1 MTNKELNMAILS
13 KLYEIAEMIW
23 QKMVRNDHGCFR
35 ASEIAKN
42 LGKIFYWDEADKDE
56 LIQIEVGSFRCEF
69 AAAHIFRLVTKFESL
84 AGIGKNAHMFTY
96 QEEDGKERGRV
107 CFQATREMAELC
119 DFVSKKHNMG
129 ATPSIFIDTEKNRL
143 VATDS
148 YKLLAI
154 PVTITQKSGDTREM
168 LINAK
173 TWKKMCAKM
182 KKGETYELMATKL
195 DNREEATVIE
205 FEGVTSYEP
214 STCRF
219 VNWAYCFSKLS
230 AEHSVHLGSSWEA
243 IQQMIRSVN
252 EELVYLSGKQGE
264 KVITVKMGENWATFA
279 TDEVLAHSFNLC
291 FMGEKLLSIS
301 QLDVLYL
308 DMEANTPKPA
318 VCGNGYIYL
327 ICPYTMGD
335 AYVGEL
341 VADGVYDAGKAGNLI
356 DLLQQSCEITTP
368 VVSEKKVA
376 PVVSSFEKAASSSGK
391 KTVSSSEKKVASFS
405 EKKKKS
411 VDDSRKF
418 TFDKIGIEPGDI
430 ITFIHGGQRV
440 ITIDNNKVVYQGK
453 VYTLSGFCKEFMPD
467 DRRNKANSYRG
478 CAFFAYKG
486 VKLDKMFKE
495 ALKAKEHADLAQD
508 KEEDEKETKHLSVSV
523 PAAIIKMNIAE
534 LLASPSYTRDFKPVC
549 GYLVSSPIIVPFGR
563 DKDVGARKTHYL
575 VGVAAQPMPP
585 PGNAR
590 KLLPLQGEM
599 GAPMITQGVAL
610 G

>member
-1 MTNKELNMAILS
+1 MTNKELNMAILN

-42 LGKIFYWDEADKDE
+42 MGKIFYWGDADKDQSF
-56 LIQIEVGSFRCEF
+56 QIEVGSFRCEF

-96 QEEDGKERGRV
+96 QEENEKERGCV
-107 CFQATREMAELC
+107 CFQATKEMAELC
-119 DFVSKKHNMG
+119 DFVYKKHDMG
-129 ATPSIFIDTEKNRL
+129 AIISIFIDAERNRL

-148 YKLLAI
+148 HKLLAM

-182 KKGETYELMATKL
+182 KPGEVYELAAVKL
-195 DNREEATVIE
+195 DNREETTVIE
-205 FEGVTSYEP
+205 FDGMTSYEP
-214 STCRF
+214 SPCRF
-219 VNWAYCFSKLS
+219 VDWASCFGNIFDGYC
-230 AEHSVHLGSSWEA
+230 VRIGSSWNA
-243 IQQMIRSVN
+243 IRKMIYSVSG
-252 EELVYLSGKQGE
+252 EDYVSLSGRKGE
-264 KVITVKMGENWATFA
+264 KVIMVKMGENVATFA
-279 TDEVLAHSFNLC
+279 TDEVLKHSFSLC
-291 FMGEKLLSIS
+291 FGVGHLFSIPQLDILYLGTDAKTPKMAECENGNVYLLCPHTDEDSYIGEK
-301 QLDVLYL
+301 
-308 DMEANTPKPA
+308 
-318 VCGNGYIYL
+318 
-327 ICPYTMGD
+327 
-335 AYVGEL
+335 
-341 VADGVYDAGKAGNLI
+341 VADGVYDAGKPGEGVK
-356 DLLQQSCEITTP
+356 LLQKTCEITAP
-368 VVSEKKVA
+368 AVAEKKAA
-376 PVVSSFEKAASSSGK
+376 PSL
-391 KTVSSSEKKVASFS
+391 
-405 EKKKKS
+405 EKKKKP

-418 TFDKIGIEPGDI
+418 TFEKIGIEPGDI

-495 ALKAKEHADLAQD
+495 ALKAKEHADLTQD
-508 KEEDEKETKHLSVSV
+508 KEEEEKEIKHLSV

-549 GYLVSSPIIVPFGR
+549 GYFASSPIIVPFGR
-563 DKDVGARKTHYL
+563 NKDVGARKNHYL

-585 PGNAR
+585 PGNE
-590 KLLPLQGEM
+590 KKFLPLQAR
-599 GAPMITQGVAL
+599 GARL
-610 G
+610 

>member
-23 QKMVRNDHGCFR
+23 QKMTRNDHGCFR

-42 LGKIFYWDEADKDE
+42 LGKIFYLDDADKDE
-56 LIQIEVGSFRCEF
+56 LIRIEVGSFRCEF

-96 QEEDGKERGRV
+96 QEEDSKERGCV
-107 CFQATREMAELC
+107 CFQATKEMAELC
-119 DFVSKKHNMG
+119 DFVSKKHDMG
-129 ATPSIFIDTEKNRL
+129 AKTSIFIDTEKNRL

-182 KKGETYELMATKL
+182 KPGKVYDLVATKL
-195 DNREEATVIE
+195 DNREEAAVIE

-279 TDEVLAHSFNLC
+279 TDEVFAHSFNLC

-356 DLLQQSCEITTP
+356 DILQQSCEITTP
-368 VVSEKKVA
+368 VVS
-376 PVVSSFEKAASSSGK
+376 SSEKAASS
-391 KTVSSSEKKVASFS
+391 S

-508 KEEDEKETKHLSVSV
+508 KEEDEKETKHLSV

-534 LLASPSYTRDFKPVC
+534 LFASPSYTKDFKPVC

-590 KLLPLQGEM
+590 KLLPLQGER
-599 GAPMITQGVAL
+599 GAPMITHGVAL

>member
-13 KLYEIAEMIW
+13 KLYEIAEMVW

-42 LGKIFYWDEADKDE
+42 LDKIFYWGDADKDE
-56 LIQIEVGSFRCEF
+56 LFQVEVDSFRCEF
-69 AAAHIFRLVTKFESL
+69 AAAYIFRLVTKFEGL

-96 QEEDGKERGRV
+96 QEEDGKERGCV
-107 CFQATREMAELC
+107 CFQATKEMAELC
-119 DFVSKKHNMG
+119 DFVNKKHDM
-129 ATPSIFIDTEKNRL
+129 AAITSIFIDAEKNRL

-148 YKLLAI
+148 HKLLAM

-182 KKGETYELMATKL
+182 KPGEAYDLVAVKL

-205 FEGVTSYEP
+205 FDGMTSYEP

-219 VNWAYCFSKLS
+219 VDWASCFGNIFDGYCVRIGGSWDAIRKMIY
-230 AEHSVHLGSSWEA
+230 SVSD
-243 IQQMIRSVN
+243 
-252 EELVYLSGKQGE
+252 EEYVSLSGKKGE
-264 KVITVKMGENWATFA
+264 KVITVKMGENVATFA
-279 TDEVLAHSFNLC
+279 TDEVLKHSFALSFGTEHLFSIPQLDILYLGINEKTLKMAESENGNVYLLC
-291 FMGEKLLSIS
+291 PRKDGDSYIGEK
-301 QLDVLYL
+301 
-308 DMEANTPKPA
+308 
-318 VCGNGYIYL
+318 
-327 ICPYTMGD
+327 
-335 AYVGEL
+335 
-341 VADGVYDAGKAGNLI
+341 VADGVYDAGEPGKGVK
-356 DLLQQSCEITTP
+356 LLQKTCEIT
-368 VVSEKKVA
+368 A
-376 PVVSSFEKAASSSGK
+376 PAAEEKAALS
-391 KTVSSSEKKVASFS
+391 S
-405 EKKKKS
+405 EKKKKP
-411 VDDSRKF
+411 VNDSRKF

-430 ITFIHGGQRV
+430 ITFIHGGQMV
-440 ITIDNNKVVYQGK
+440 ITIDNYKVVYQGK

-495 ALKAKEHADLAQD
+495 ALKAKEHADLEQD
-508 KEEDEKETKHLSVSV
+508 KEEDEKEAKHLSVSV
-523 PAAIIKMNIAE
+523 PAAIIKMNVAE
-534 LLASPSYTRDFKPVC
+534 LFASPSYTRDFKPVC

-563 DKDVGARKTHYL
+563 DKNVGARKTHYL

-590 KLLPLQGEM
+590 KLLPLQGER
-599 GAPMITQGVAL
+599 GAPMVTQGVAL

>member
-42 LGKIFYWDEADKDE
+42 LGKIFYWDDADKDE

-96 QEEDGKERGRV
+96 QEENEKERGRV

-129 ATPSIFIDTEKNRL
+129 AKTSIFIDTEKNRL

-148 YKLLAI
+148 YKLFAI

-214 STCRF
+214 SICRF
-219 VNWAYCFSKLS
+219 VNWTYSFSKLS

-356 DLLQQSCEITTP
+356 DLLQKTCEITVP
-368 VVSEKKVA
+368 AVAEK
-376 PVVSSFEKAASSSGK
+376 KAASSS
-391 KTVSSSEKKVASFS
+391 
-405 EKKKKS
+405 EKKKKP

-418 TFDKIGIEPGDI
+418 AFDKIGIEPGDI
-430 ITFIHGGQRV
+430 ITFIHGAQRV
-440 ITIDNNKVVYQGK
+440 ITINNNKVVYQGK

-467 DRRNKANSYRG
+467 DKRNKANSYRG

-508 KEEDEKETKHLSVSV
+508 KEEEEKEIKHPSASV
-523 PAAIIKMNIAE
+523 PAVIIKMNIAE

-549 GYLVSSPIIVPFGR
+549 GYLLSSPIIVPFGR

-575 VGVAAQPMPP
+575 VGMAAQPMPP
-585 PGNAR
+585 PGNEK
-590 KLLPLQGEM
+590 KLLPFQGER
-599 GAPMITQGVAL
+599 GALMITQGAAL

>member
-1 MTNKELNMAILS
+1 MTNKEQNMAILN

-23 QKMVRNDHGCFR
+23 QKMARNDHGCFR

-42 LGKIFYWDEADKDE
+42 LDKIFYWGDADKDE
-56 LIQIEVGSFRCEF
+56 LFQVEVDSFRCEF
-69 AAAHIFRLVTKFESL
+69 AAAYIFRLVTKFEGL

-96 QEEDGKERGRV
+96 QEEDGKERGCV
-107 CFQATREMAELC
+107 CFQATKEMAELC
-119 DFVSKKHNMG
+119 DFVNKKHDM
-129 ATPSIFIDTEKNRL
+129 AAITSIFIDAEKNRL

-148 YKLLAI
+148 HKLLAM

-182 KKGETYELMATKL
+182 KPGEVYDLVAVKL

-205 FEGVTSYEP
+205 FDGMTSYEP

-219 VNWAYCFSKLS
+219 VDWASCFGNIFDGYCVRIGGSWDAIRKMIY
-230 AEHSVHLGSSWEA
+230 SVSD
-243 IQQMIRSVN
+243 
-252 EELVYLSGKQGE
+252 EEYVSLSGKKGE
-264 KVITVKMGENWATFA
+264 KVITVKMGENVATFA
-279 TDEVLAHSFNLC
+279 TDEVLKHSFALSFGTEHLFSIPQLDILYLGINEKTLKMAESENGNVYLLC
-291 FMGEKLLSIS
+291 PRKDGDSYIGEK
-301 QLDVLYL
+301 
-308 DMEANTPKPA
+308 
-318 VCGNGYIYL
+318 
-327 ICPYTMGD
+327 
-335 AYVGEL
+335 
-341 VADGVYDAGKAGNLI
+341 VADGVYDAGEPGKGVK
-356 DLLQQSCEITTP
+356 LLQKTCEIT
-368 VVSEKKVA
+368 A
-376 PVVSSFEKAASSSGK
+376 PAAEEKAALS
-391 KTVSSSEKKVASFS
+391 S
-405 EKKKKS
+405 EKKKKP
-411 VDDSRKF
+411 VNDSRKF

-495 ALKAKEHADLAQD
+495 ALKAKEHADLEQD
-508 KEEDEKETKHLSVSV
+508 KEKEEKEIKHLSVSV
-523 PAAIIKMNIAE
+523 PAAIIKMNVAE
-534 LLASPSYTRDFKPVC
+534 LFASPSYTRDFKPVC

-590 KLLPLQGEM
+590 KLLPLQGER
-599 GAPMITQGVAL
+599 GAPMVTQGVAL

>member
-1 MTNKELNMAILS
+1 MTNKEQNMAILN

-23 QKMVRNDHGCFR
+23 QKMARNDHGCFR

-42 LGKIFYWDEADKDE
+42 LDKIFYWGDADKDE
-56 LIQIEVGSFRCEF
+56 LFQVEVDSFRCEF
-69 AAAHIFRLVTKFESL
+69 AAADIFRLVTKFDGL

-96 QEEDGKERGRV
+96 QEEDGKERGCV
-107 CFQATREMAELC
+107 CFQATKEMAELC
-119 DFVSKKHNMG
+119 DFVNKKHDM
-129 ATPSIFIDTEKNRL
+129 AAKTSIFIDAEKNRL

-148 YKLLAI
+148 HKLLAM

-182 KKGETYELMATKL
+182 KPGEVYDLVAVKL

-205 FEGVTSYEP
+205 FDGMTSYEP

-219 VNWAYCFSKLS
+219 VDWASCFGNIFDGYCVRIGGSWDAIRKMIY
-230 AEHSVHLGSSWEA
+230 SVSD
-243 IQQMIRSVN
+243 
-252 EELVYLSGKQGE
+252 EEYVSLSGKKGE
-264 KVITVKMGENWATFA
+264 KVITVKMGENVATFA
-279 TDEVLAHSFNLC
+279 TDEVLKHSFALSFGTEHLFSIPQLDILYLGINEKTLKMAESENGNVYLLC
-291 FMGEKLLSIS
+291 PRKDGDSYIGEK
-301 QLDVLYL
+301 
-308 DMEANTPKPA
+308 
-318 VCGNGYIYL
+318 
-327 ICPYTMGD
+327 
-335 AYVGEL
+335 
-341 VADGVYDAGKAGNLI
+341 VADGVYDAGEPGKGVK
-356 DLLQQSCEITTP
+356 LLQKTCEIT
-368 VVSEKKVA
+368 A
-376 PVVSSFEKAASSSGK
+376 PAAEEKAALS
-391 KTVSSSEKKVASFS
+391 S
-405 EKKKKS
+405 EKKKKP
-411 VDDSRKF
+411 VNDSRKF

-430 ITFIHGGQRV
+430 ITFIHGGQMV

-495 ALKAKEHADLAQD
+495 ALKAKEHADLEQD
-508 KEEDEKETKHLSVSV
+508 KEKEEKEIKHLSVSV
-523 PAAIIKMNIAE
+523 PAAIIKMNVAE
-534 LLASPSYTRDFKPVC
+534 LFASPSYTRDFKPVC

-590 KLLPLQGEM
+590 KLLPLQGVLLEQ
-599 GAPMITQGVAL
+599 ILIKNT
-610 G
+610 

>member
-1 MTNKELNMAILS
+1 MTIKELNMAILN

-23 QKMVRNDHGCFR
+23 QKMARNDHGCFR

-42 LGKIFYWDEADKDE
+42 LGKIFYWGDADKDE
-56 LIQIEVGSFRCEF
+56 LIQIEVGNFRCEF
-69 AAAHIFRLVTKFESL
+69 AAAHIFRLVTKFENL
-84 AGIGKNAHMFTY
+84 AGIGKKAHMFNY
-96 QEEDGKERGRV
+96 QEENEKERGCV
-107 CFQATREMAELC
+107 CFQATKEMAELC
-119 DFVSKKHNMG
+119 DFVYKKQDKE
-129 ATPSIFIDTEKNRL
+129 AVTSIFIDAEKKRL
-143 VATDS
+143 VATDT
-148 YKLLAI
+148 YKLLAM
-154 PVTITQKSGDTREM
+154 PVTITQKAGDTSEM

-219 VNWAYCFSKLS
+219 VNWTYCFSKLS

-308 DMEANTPKPA
+308 DMEANTSKPA

-368 VVSEKKVA
+368 VVSEKKVV
-376 PVVSSFEKAASSSGK
+376 PVVSSSEKAASS
-391 KTVSSSEKKVASFS
+391 S

-590 KLLPLQGEM
+590 KLLPLQSER

>member
-42 LGKIFYWDEADKDE
+42 LGKIFYWGDADKDE
-56 LIQIEVGSFRCEF
+56 LIQIEVGNFRCEF

-84 AGIGKNAHMFTY
+84 AGIGKKAHMFTY
-96 QEEDGKERGRV
+96 QEENEKERGCV
-107 CFQATREMAELC
+107 CFQATKEMAELC
-119 DFVSKKHNMG
+119 DFVYKKQDKE
-129 ATPSIFIDTEKNRL
+129 AVTSIFIDAEKKRL
-143 VATDS
+143 VATDT
-148 YKLLAI
+148 YKLLAM
-154 PVTITQKSGDTREM
+154 PVTITQKAGDTREM

-219 VNWAYCFSKLS
+219 VNWTYCFSKLS

-252 EELVYLSGKQGE
+252 EELVYLSGKQAE

-308 DMEANTPKPA
+308 GMEANTPKPA

-327 ICPYTMGD
+327 ICPYTMDD

-368 VVSEKKVA
+368 VVSEKKI
-376 PVVSSFEKAASSSGK
+376 
-391 KTVSSSEKKVASFS
+391 VSSSEKKVASFS

-418 TFDKIGIEPGDI
+418 TFEAVGIEPGDI

-453 VYTLSGFCKEFMPD
+453 VYTLSGFCKKFMPD

-478 CAFFAYKG
+478 CAFFSYNG

-495 ALKAKEHADLAQD
+495 ALKAKEYADLAQD

-523 PAAIIKMNIAE
+523 PAAIIKMKIAE

-590 KLLPLQGEM
+590 KLLPLQGER

>member
-1 MTNKELNMAILS
+1 MTNKELNMAILN

-42 LGKIFYWDEADKDE
+42 MGKIFYWGDADKDQSF
-56 LIQIEVGSFRCEF
+56 QIEVGSFRCEF
-69 AAAHIFRLVTKFESL
+69 AATHIFHLVTKFESL

-96 QEEDGKERGRV
+96 QEENEKERGCV
-107 CFQATREMAELC
+107 CFQATKEMAELC
-119 DFVSKKHNMG
+119 DFVYKKHDMK
-129 ATPSIFIDTEKNRL
+129 AIISIFIDAERNRL

-148 YKLLAI
+148 HKLLAM

-182 KKGETYELMATKL
+182 KPGEVYELAAVKL
-195 DNREEATVIE
+195 DNREETTVIE
-205 FEGVTSYEP
+205 FDGMTSYEP
-214 STCRF
+214 SPCRF
-219 VNWAYCFSKLS
+219 VDWASCFGNIFDGYC
-230 AEHSVHLGSSWEA
+230 VRIGSSWNA
-243 IQQMIRSVN
+243 IRKMIYSVSG
-252 EELVYLSGKQGE
+252 EDYVSLSGRKGE
-264 KVITVKMGENWATFA
+264 KVIMVKMGENVATFV
-279 TDEVLAHSFNLC
+279 TDEVLKHSFSLC
-291 FMGEKLLSIS
+291 FGVGHLFSIPQLDILYLGTDAKTPKMAECENGNVYLLCPHTDEDSYIGEK
-301 QLDVLYL
+301 
-308 DMEANTPKPA
+308 
-318 VCGNGYIYL
+318 
-327 ICPYTMGD
+327 
-335 AYVGEL
+335 
-341 VADGVYDAGKAGNLI
+341 VADGVYDAGKPGEGVK
-356 DLLQQSCEITTP
+356 LLQKTCEITAP
-368 VVSEKKVA
+368 AVAEKKAA
-376 PVVSSFEKAASSSGK
+376 PSL
-391 KTVSSSEKKVASFS
+391 
-405 EKKKKS
+405 EKKKKP

-418 TFDKIGIEPGDI
+418 TFEKIGIEPGDI

-486 VKLDKMFKE
+486 VKLDKMFKD

-508 KEEDEKETKHLSVSV
+508 KEEEEKEIKHLSV

-549 GYLVSSPIIVPFGR
+549 GYFASSPIIVPFGR
-563 DKDVGARKTHYL
+563 NKDVGARKNHYL

-585 PGNAR
+585 PGNE
-590 KLLPLQGEM
+590 KKFLPLQAR
-599 GAPMITQGVAL
+599 GARL
-610 G
+610 

>member
-42 LGKIFYWDEADKDE
+42 LDKIFYWGDADKDE
-56 LIQIEVGSFRCEF
+56 LFQVEVDSFRCEF
-69 AAAHIFRLVTKFESL
+69 AAAYIFRLVTKFEGL

-96 QEEDGKERGRV
+96 QEEDGKERGCV
-107 CFQATREMAELC
+107 CFQATKEMAELC
-119 DFVSKKHNMG
+119 DFVNKKHDM
-129 ATPSIFIDTEKNRL
+129 AAITSIFIDAEKNRL

-148 YKLLAI
+148 HKLLAM

-182 KKGETYELMATKL
+182 KPGEAYDLVAVKL

-205 FEGVTSYEP
+205 FDGMTSYEP

-279 TDEVLAHSFNLC
+279 TDEVFAHSFNLC

-356 DLLQQSCEITTP
+356 DILQQSCEITTP
-368 VVSEKKVA
+368 VVS
-376 PVVSSFEKAASSSGK
+376 SSEKAASS
-391 KTVSSSEKKVASFS
+391 S

-508 KEEDEKETKHLSVSV
+508 KEEDEKETKHLSV

-534 LLASPSYTRDFKPVC
+534 LLASPSYTKDFKPVC
-549 GYLVSSPIIVPFGR
+549 GYLVSSPIIVPFVR

-590 KLLPLQGEM
+590 KLLPLQGER

>member
-13 KLYEIAEMIW
+13 KLYEIAEMVW

-42 LGKIFYWDEADKDE
+42 LDKIFYWGDADKDE
-56 LIQIEVGSFRCEF
+56 LFQVEVDSFRCEF
-69 AAAHIFRLVTKFESL
+69 AAAYIFRLVTKFEGL

-96 QEEDGKERGRV
+96 QEEDGKERGCV
-107 CFQATREMAELC
+107 CFQATKEMAELC
-119 DFVSKKHNMG
+119 DFVNKKHDM
-129 ATPSIFIDTEKNRL
+129 AAITSIFIDAEKNRL

-148 YKLLAI
+148 HKLLAM

-182 KKGETYELMATKL
+182 KPGEAYDLVAVKL

-205 FEGVTSYEP
+205 FDGMTSYEP

-219 VNWAYCFSKLS
+219 VDWASCFGNIFDGYCVRIGGSWDAIRKMIY
-230 AEHSVHLGSSWEA
+230 SVSD
-243 IQQMIRSVN
+243 
-252 EELVYLSGKQGE
+252 EEYVSLSGKKGE
-264 KVITVKMGENWATFA
+264 KVITVKMGENVATFA
-279 TDEVLAHSFNLC
+279 TDEVLKHSFALSFGTEHLFSIPQLDILYLGINEKTLKMAESENGNVYLLC
-291 FMGEKLLSIS
+291 PRKDGDSYIGEK
-301 QLDVLYL
+301 
-308 DMEANTPKPA
+308 
-318 VCGNGYIYL
+318 
-327 ICPYTMGD
+327 
-335 AYVGEL
+335 
-341 VADGVYDAGKAGNLI
+341 VADGVYDAGEPGKGVK
-356 DLLQQSCEITTP
+356 LLQKTCEIT
-368 VVSEKKVA
+368 A
-376 PVVSSFEKAASSSGK
+376 PAAEEKAALS
-391 KTVSSSEKKVASFS
+391 S
-405 EKKKKS
+405 EKKKKP
-411 VDDSRKF
+411 VNDSRKF

-430 ITFIHGGQRV
+430 ITFIHGGQMV
-440 ITIDNNKVVYQGK
+440 ITIDNYKVVYQGK

-495 ALKAKEHADLAQD
+495 ALKAKEHADLEQD
-508 KEEDEKETKHLSVSV
+508 KEEDEKEAKHLSVSV
-523 PAAIIKMNIAE
+523 PAAIIKMNVAE
-534 LLASPSYTRDFKPVC
+534 LFASPSYTRDFKPVC

-563 DKDVGARKTHYL
+563 DKNVGARKTHYL

-590 KLLPLQGEM
+590 KLLPL
-599 GAPMITQGVAL
+599 L
-610 G
+610 

>member
-1 MTNKELNMAILS
+1 MTNKELNMAILN

-23 QKMVRNDHGCFR
+23 QKMARNDHGCFR

-42 LGKIFYWDEADKDE
+42 MGKIFYWGDADEYE

-96 QEEDGKERGRV
+96 QEENEKERGCV
-107 CFQATREMAELC
+107 CFQATKEMAELC
-119 DFVSKKHNMG
+119 DFVYKKHDME
-129 ATPSIFIDTEKNRL
+129 AIISIFIDAERNRL

-148 YKLLAI
+148 HKLLAM

-182 KKGETYELMATKL
+182 KPGEVYELAAVKL
-195 DNREEATVIE
+195 DNREETTVIE
-205 FEGVTSYEP
+205 FDGMTSYEP
-214 STCRF
+214 SPCRF
-219 VNWAYCFSKLS
+219 VDWASCFGNIFDGYC
-230 AEHSVHLGSSWEA
+230 VRIGSSWNA
-243 IQQMIRSVN
+243 IRKMIYSVSG
-252 EELVYLSGKQGE
+252 EDYVSLSGRKGE
-264 KVITVKMGENWATFA
+264 KVIMVKMGENVATFA
-279 TDEVLAHSFNLC
+279 TDEVLKHSFSLC
-291 FMGEKLLSIS
+291 FGVGHLFSIPQLDILYLGTDAKTPKMAECENGNVYLLCPHTDEDSYIGEK
-301 QLDVLYL
+301 
-308 DMEANTPKPA
+308 
-318 VCGNGYIYL
+318 
-327 ICPYTMGD
+327 
-335 AYVGEL
+335 
-341 VADGVYDAGKAGNLI
+341 VADGVYDAGKPGEGVK
-356 DLLQQSCEITTP
+356 LLQKTCEITAP
-368 VVSEKKVA
+368 AVAEKKAA
-376 PVVSSFEKAASSSGK
+376 PSL
-391 KTVSSSEKKVASFS
+391 

-418 TFDKIGIEPGDI
+418 TFEAVGIEPGDI

-495 ALKAKEHADLAQD
+495 ALKAKEHADLTQD
-508 KEEDEKETKHLSVSV
+508 KEEEEKEIKHLSV

-549 GYLVSSPIIVPFGR
+549 GYFASSPIIVPFGR
-563 DKDVGARKTHYL
+563 NKDVGARKNHYL

-585 PGNAR
+585 PGNE
-590 KLLPLQGEM
+590 KKFLPLQAR
-599 GAPMITQGVAL
+599 GARL
-610 G
+610 

>member
-23 QKMVRNDHGCFR
+23 QKMTRNDHGCFR

-42 LGKIFYWDEADKDE
+42 LGKIFYLDDADKDE
-56 LIQIEVGSFRCEF
+56 LIRIEVGSFRCEF
-69 AAAHIFRLVTKFESL
+69 AATHIFRLVTKFESL

-96 QEEDGKERGRV
+96 QEEDSKERGCV
-107 CFQATREMAELC
+107 CFQATKEMAELC
-119 DFVSKKHNMG
+119 DFVSKKHDMG
-129 ATPSIFIDTEKNRL
+129 AKTSIFIDTEKNRL

-182 KKGETYELMATKL
+182 KSGKVYDLVAVKL
-195 DNREEATVIE
+195 DNREEAAVIE

-356 DLLQQSCEITTP
+356 DLLQQSCEITAP
-368 VVSEKKVA
+368 VASEKKVV
-376 PVVSSFEKAASSSGK
+376 PVVSSSEKAASS
-391 KTVSSSEKKVASFS
+391 S

-430 ITFIHGGQRV
+430 ITFIYGGQRV

-486 VKLDKMFKE
+486 VKLDKMFRE
-495 ALKAKEHADLAQD
+495 ALKAKEKGEDVKVC
-508 KEEDEKETKHLSVSV
+508 KEENACEIIT
-523 PAAIIKMNIAE
+523 PA
-534 LLASPSYTRDFKPVC
+534 
-549 GYLVSSPIIVPFGR
+549 IVPSDSIAGQDRSAVLPSPTLPLYDSRFEPTCSYLFALPMVILSWR
-563 DKDVGARKTHYL
+563 NNGAAEKKMRHL
-575 VGVAAQPMPP
+575 VGVESKAMPP
-585 PGNAR
+585 P
-590 KLLPLQGEM
+590 
-599 GAPMITQGVAL
+599 VAF
-610 G
+610 

>member
-42 LGKIFYWDEADKDE
+42 LDKIFYWGDADKDE
-56 LIQIEVGSFRCEF
+56 LFQVEVDSFRCEF
-69 AAAHIFRLVTKFESL
+69 AAAYIFRLVTKFEGL

-96 QEEDGKERGRV
+96 QEEDGKERGCV
-107 CFQATREMAELC
+107 CFQATKEMAELC
-119 DFVSKKHNMG
+119 DFVNKKHDM
-129 ATPSIFIDTEKNRL
+129 AAITSIFIDAEKNRL

-148 YKLLAI
+148 HKLLAM

-173 TWKKMCAKM
+173 TRKKMCAKM
-182 KKGETYELMATKL
+182 KPGEAYDLVAVKL

-205 FEGVTSYEP
+205 FDGMTSYEP

-279 TDEVLAHSFNLC
+279 TDEVFAHSFNLC

-356 DLLQQSCEITTP
+356 DILQQSCEITTP
-368 VVSEKKVA
+368 VVS
-376 PVVSSFEKAASSSGK
+376 SSEKAASS
-391 KTVSSSEKKVASFS
+391 S

-508 KEEDEKETKHLSVSV
+508 KEEDEKETKHLSV

-534 LLASPSYTRDFKPVC
+534 LLASPSYTKDFKPVC

-590 KLLPLQGEM
+590 KLLPLQGER
-599 GAPMITQGVAL
+599 GAPMITHGVAL

>member
-23 QKMVRNDHGCFR
+23 QKMVKDNHGSYR
-35 ASEIAKN
+35 ASDIAKN
-42 LGKIFYWDEADKDE
+42 LYKTFFWGE
-56 LIQIEVGSFRCEF
+56 EVDMYQPFRVEVDSFRCEF
-69 AAAHIFRLVTKFESL
+69 TAGHIFRLISKFETL
-84 AGIGKNAHMFTY
+84 AGIGKNAHQFVY
-96 QEEDGKERGRV
+96 QDENGKEKGWV
-107 CFQATREMAELC
+107 FFQATKEMAELC
-119 DFVSKKHNMG
+119 DFVYKKQDNE
-129 ATPSIFIDTEKNRL
+129 AVTSIFIDAERNRL
-143 VATDS
+143 VATDTH
-148 YKLLAI
+148 KLLAM
-154 PVTITQKSGDTREM
+154 PVTITQKAGDTREM

-279 TDEVLAHSFNLC
+279 TDEVFAHSFNLC

-368 VVSEKKVA
+368 VVSEKKVV
-376 PVVSSFEKAASSSGK
+376 PVVSSSEKAASS
-391 KTVSSSEKKVASFS
+391 S

-590 KLLPLQGEM
+590 KLLPLQGER

>member
-42 LGKIFYWDEADKDE
+42 LDKIFYWGDADKDE
-56 LIQIEVGSFRCEF
+56 LFQVEVDSFRCEF
-69 AAAHIFRLVTKFESL
+69 AAAYIFRLVTKFEGL

-96 QEEDGKERGRV
+96 QEEDGKERGCV
-107 CFQATREMAELC
+107 CFQATKEMAELC
-119 DFVSKKHNMG
+119 DFVNKKHDM
-129 ATPSIFIDTEKNRL
+129 AAITSIFIDAEKNRL

-148 YKLLAI
+148 HKLLAM

-279 TDEVLAHSFNLC
+279 TDEVFAHSFNLC

-356 DLLQQSCEITTP
+356 DILQQSCEITTP
-368 VVSEKKVA
+368 VVS
-376 PVVSSFEKAASSSGK
+376 SSEKAASS
-391 KTVSSSEKKVASFS
+391 S

-418 TFDKIGIEPGDI
+418 TFDKIGIEPGGI

-495 ALKAKEHADLAQD
+495 ALKAKEHADLALD
-508 KEEDEKETKHLSVSV
+508 KEEDEKETKHLSV

-534 LLASPSYTRDFKPVC
+534 LLASPSYTKDFKPVC

-590 KLLPLQGEM
+590 KLLPLQGER
-599 GAPMITQGVAL
+599 GAPMITHGVAL

>member
-42 LGKIFYWDEADKDE
+42 LGKIFYWGDADKDE
-56 LIQIEVGSFRCEF
+56 LIQIEVGNFRCEF
-69 AAAHIFRLVTKFESL
+69 AAAHIFRLVTKFENL
-84 AGIGKNAHMFTY
+84 AGIGKKAHMFNY
-96 QEEDGKERGRV
+96 QEENEKERGCV
-107 CFQATREMAELC
+107 CFQATKEMAELC
-119 DFVSKKHNMG
+119 DFVYKKQDKE
-129 ATPSIFIDTEKNRL
+129 AVTSIFIDAEKKRL
-143 VATDS
+143 VATDT
-148 YKLLAI
+148 YKLLAM
-154 PVTITQKSGDTREM
+154 PVTITQKAGDTREM

-219 VNWAYCFSKLS
+219 VNWTYCFSKLS

-368 VVSEKKVA
+368 VVS
-376 PVVSSFEKAASSSGK
+376 SSEKAASS
-391 KTVSSSEKKVASFS
+391 S

-478 CAFFAYKG
+478 CAFFAYKD

-495 ALKAKEHADLAQD
+495 ALKAKEHADLEQD

-590 KLLPLQGEM
+590 KLLPLQGER